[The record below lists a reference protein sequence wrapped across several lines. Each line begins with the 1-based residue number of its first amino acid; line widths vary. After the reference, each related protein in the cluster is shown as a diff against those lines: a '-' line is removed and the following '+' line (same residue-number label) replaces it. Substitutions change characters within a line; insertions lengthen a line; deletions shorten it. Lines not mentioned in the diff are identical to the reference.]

1 MSNSDTS
8 EETPRAAPASHKPS
22 LLGETLSPA
31 TTAKPGEKNTR
42 MLNELESL
50 GGHRKSSP
58 SRTLAMWIGG
68 AALVLAAGAAWWSQ
82 QRTAQVTTPKP
93 SVGQQAATPLAAAP
107 AASAIK
113 IGESPKAIGR
123 TELAAS
129 APTEAAPS
137 VARIETAAAPST
149 APAVAAASTL
159 ALAAAAVPAL
169 STTTNG
175 SQKAPSSAAPPVS
188 KPKAAKT
195 AKSAVSAK
203 SAKATRLA
211 KQQKKTKQQL
221 AKAKKSQ
228 PSAAPATR
236 VAQAAPNV
244 KAGSATSASKD
255 ADILLLSALLAHVS
269 RDAQAGSTAAPTAA
283 PTAAQAQQTIAQI
296 VQRCEARGGKDTLE
310 TTECRRRICDGYWG
324 KAQACPA
331 NLAPKK
337 E

>member
-1 MSNSDTS
+1 LSNSDTS
-8 EETPRAAPASHKPS
+8 QDTPRAAPASHKPS
-22 LLGETLSPA
+22 LLGETLAPA
-31 TTAKPGEKNTR
+31 TTPKPGEKSTR

-50 GGHRKSSP
+50 GGHRKSGS

-93 SVGQQAATPLAAAP
+93 SVGQQTATTNAAAP
-107 AASAIK
+107 ATSAIK
-113 IGESPKAIGR
+113 TGEAPNATGR
-123 TELAAS
+123 TARAAS

-137 VARIETAAAPST
+137 VARIETTAAPST
-149 APAVAAASTL
+149 APAVAAGSTL
-159 ALAAAAVPAL
+159 AVAAAAVPAL
-169 STTTNG
+169 STTTTNG
-175 SQKAPSSAAPPVS
+175 SQKPPASAAPPVA

-195 AKSAVSAK
+195 AKSAK

-221 AKAKKSQ
+221 AKAKKNQ
-228 PSAAPATR
+228 PSAAPTTR

-244 KAGSATSASKD
+244 KAGSATGASKD

-269 RDAQAGSTAAPTAA
+269 RDAQAGPTAA

-331 NLAPKK
+331 SLAPKK